1 MSTITL
7 QWIILIAAS
16 LALFAVSPWA
26 RSTKDFFRGSK
37 EDQEPGFWLLT
48 SSLVISWLFAK
59 SITNAANLGLSFGF
73 VGAVGY
79 GTYYLS
85 FVAAGLII
93 YQMRVKGGF
102 QSIHEFLL
110 QKFGRTAIM
119 IFSLLI
125 GIRLMNEVWS
135 NTMVIG
141 SYFGDSG
148 TSSYFLAIGVFTA
161 LTVAYTLK
169 GGLRSSLLTDVIQMV
184 LFGVLLFVILGM
196 IMPEKEYAVTEFT
209 SSGTWSLEMGGNL
222 ILVALLQVLSYP
234 FHDPVLTDRGFI
246 SNPGLTKKAFL
257 AAAGIGGVCILLFSF
272 VGIYARMEGLS
283 GQAPVEVAKVM
294 GVAMMLMINFIM
306 VTSAA
311 STLDSTFNSFS
322 KLIVLDLKM
331 IPASIGT
338 GRWIVA
344 LIAVLGN
351 IPILLGAE
359 ILSAT
364 TVSGTMVIGLTP
376 IFLFWN
382 KPAPSLSFILPVG
395 FGLLVGILIAIDA
408 YPTSLHVSDGK
419 YADLLSANLLGLI
432 GSVLLYFLPIW
443 LTSKKT
449 LHEQLA

>member
-1 MSTITL
+1 MSTIIL

-79 GTYYLS
+79 ATYYLS

-102 QSIHEFLL
+102 QSIHEFLQ
-110 QKFGRTAIM
+110 QKFGKTAIM

-148 TSSYFLAIGVFTA
+148 TRSYFLAIGVFTA

-169 GGLRSSLLTDVIQMV
+169 GGLRSSLLTDVIQMA
-184 LFGVLLFVILGM
+184 LFGLLLFVILGM
-196 IMPEKEYAVTEFT
+196 ILPEKEFAVADFT

-246 SNPGLTKKAFL
+246 SSPGLTKQAFL
-257 AAAGIGGVCILLFSF
+257 AAAAIGGVCILLFSF
-272 VGIYARMEGLS
+272 VGIYANMEGLS
-283 GQAPVEVAKVM
+283 GQAPVQVAKVM

-322 KLIVLDLKM
+322 KLIVLDLNM
-331 IPASIGT
+331 VPTSIVT

-351 IPILLGAE
+351 IPILFGAE

-364 TVSGTMVIGLTP
+364 TISGTMVIGLTP
-376 IFLFWN
+376 VFLFW
-382 KPAPSLSFILPVG
+382 KRPAPAMSFFLPVG
-395 FGLLVGILIAIDA
+395 FGLLLGIVLAMDLYPVGL
-408 YPTSLHVSDGK
+408 LLSDGE
-419 YADLLSANLLGLI
+419 YADLLSANLLG
-432 GSVLLYFLPIW
+432 VLASFILYFIPIG
-443 LTSKKT
+443 LAPRNTT
-449 LHEQLA
+449 L